1 MKLEEKI
8 KNKYL
13 YKKKLNFIKIIYFFY
28 QYIKSMKFLK
38 KRIFYSNWGVDKMAE
53 DFFKQRKA
61 GFFVDVGCHQ
71 PFLNNN
77 TYSLYKKGWRG
88 INIDLDFSTIDMFN
102 FFRKEDTNIHVA
114 VSNTVE
120 EKNLYFF
127 HNRSAINTLSFKEG

>member
-13 YKKKLNFIKIIYFFY
+13 YKKKLIYIKIIYFFY

-38 KRIFYSNWGVDKMAE
+38 KRIFYSNWGVDKIAE

-77 TYSLYKKGWRG
+77 TYVNSMKDIIYKIYSEPLISGVDSLY
-88 INIDLDFSTIDMFN
+88 
-102 FFRKEDTNIHVA
+102 
-114 VSNTVE
+114 
-120 EKNLYFF
+120 
-127 HNRSAINTLSFKEG
+127 